1 MSKSVK
7 SNKNDLK
14 NKKVDKNDTLKKEK
28 KMKEQIK
35 KKKAGIYMKNIITRK
50 IILPF
55 HLLGNNIKENIKNM
69 LKDELEGICSKEGYI
84 KKNSINIITYSA
96 GVVESENVVFDVVFD
111 CLICKP
117 VEGMTFNC
125 IVKNITKAGIRAFYN
140 NDESPVIIF
149 IARDHHLKN
158 DEFNKIKEDDILTI
172 RTIGIRY
179 QLNDKNIHVL
189 AELIKIIGK
198 KKKKINIE

>member
-1 MSKSVK
+1 MPKNVK
-7 SNKNDLK
+7 SKKNIMK
-14 NKKVDKNDTLKKEK
+14 NKKDEKNDISL
-28 KMKEQIK
+28 KEQEKIKDQKNK
-35 KKKAGIYMKNIITRK
+35 KKTGIYMKNIITRK
-50 IILPF
+50 IVLPF
-55 HLLGNNIKENIKNM
+55 HLLGNNVKENIKNM

-96 GVVESENVVFDVVFD
+96 GVVESENVVFDVIFD

-125 IVKNITKAGIRAFYN
+125 IVNNITKAGIRAFYN

-172 RTIGIRY
+172 RTIGVRY
-179 QLNDKNIHVL
+179 QLNDENIHVL
-189 AELIKIIGK
+189 AEFIKIIGK
-198 KKKKINIE
+198 KKRKLI

>member
-1 MSKSVK
+1 MSKNVM
-7 SNKNDLK
+7 K
-14 NKKVDKNDTLKKEK
+14 NKKDDKKDISS
-28 KMKEQIK
+28 KEQEKIKDQK
-35 KKKAGIYMKNIITRK
+35 KKKKTGIYMKNIITRK
-50 IILPF
+50 IVLPF
-55 HLLGNNIKENIKNM
+55 HLLGNNVKENIKNM
-69 LKDELEGICSKEGYI
+69 LKNELEGICSKEGYI

-96 GVVESENVVFDVVFD
+96 GVVESENVVFDVIFD

-172 RTIGIRY
+172 RTIGVRY
-179 QLNDKNIHVL
+179 QLNDENIHVL

>member
-1 MSKSVK
+1 MKSIKSKKDDK
-7 SNKNDLK
+7 SSK
-14 NKKVDKNDTLKKEK
+14 NKKKS
-28 KMKEQIK
+28 
-35 KKKAGIYMKNIITRK
+35 GIYMKNIISRK

-69 LKDELEGICSKEGYI
+69 LKEELEGICSKEGYI
-84 KKNSINIITYSA
+84 KKNSINIISYSA
-96 GVVESENVVFDVVFD
+96 GVVESENVVFDVIFD

-158 DEFNKIKEDDILTI
+158 EEFNKIKEDDILNI

-179 QLNDKNIHVL
+179 QLNDDNIYQ
-189 AELIKIIGK
+189 LI
-198 KKKKINIE
+198 N